1 MGVNLRLNSIGCEG
15 EYPHKKPRTIDSSMV
30 FSSIVSHRTT
40 HLEEGGPAITVSIPN
55 NWRILLHTF
64 FFKPKTLSAFFSQI
78 MLQLSL
84 SFTLLTMVVFF
95 PTEPSNHRS
104 ESTGKKQMT
113 YYFFRNL
120 STDRVSQT
128 SGNSLTKDLLP

>member
-1 MGVNLRLNSIGCEG
+1 MGVKLRLNSIGCGG

-64 FFKPKTLSAFFSQI
+64 FFKPKPRQHSSLRLCYSYLSPSPYLQWFLPAARLVFS
-78 MLQLSL
+78 
-84 SFTLLTMVVFF
+84 THV
-95 PTEPSNHRS
+95 PSNHRS
-104 ESTGKKQMT
+104 ESTGRKQMT

-120 STDRVSQT
+120 GTDRISQT
-128 SGNSLTKDLLP
+128 FRNSF

>member
-64 FFKPKTLSAFFSQI
+64 FFKPKPCQHSSLRLCYGYFSPSPYLQWWFFFYTAVESKVRINRQK
-78 MLQLSL
+78 
-84 SFTLLTMVVFF
+84 TNGLLLFQEF
-95 PTEPSNHRS
+95 GH
-104 ESTGKKQMT
+104 
-113 YYFFRNL
+113 
-120 STDRVSQT
+120 
-128 SGNSLTKDLLP
+128 

>member
-64 FFKPKTLSAFFSQI
+64 FFKPKPRQHSSLRLCYSYLSPSRYLQWWFFFYRAVESQI
-78 MLQLSL
+78 RINRQK
-84 SFTLLTMVVFF
+84 TNDVLLFQEF
-95 PTEPSNHRS
+95 GH
-104 ESTGKKQMT
+104 
-113 YYFFRNL
+113 
-120 STDRVSQT
+120 
-128 SGNSLTKDLLP
+128 

>member
-1 MGVNLRLNSIGCEG
+1 MVVNLRLNSIGCEG

-40 HLEEGGPAITVSIPN
+40 HLEEGGPAITISIPN

-64 FFKPKTLSAFFSQI
+64 FFKPKPCQHSSLRLCYGYLSP
-78 MLQLSL
+78 SL
-84 SFTLLTMVVFF
+84 TLLTVVVFS
-95 PTEPSNHRS
+95 TQPSNHRS

-113 YYFFRNL
+113 CYFFRNL
-120 STDRVSQT
+120 GTAKTFR
-128 SGNSLTKDLLP
+128 NH